1 MLKIRMQG
9 TAQDIKWF
17 TKMLKRDSRFI
28 TNEPSDT
35 MPIKGTD
42 KYKRVFIEIF
52 RDEDDY
58 RRTVALAGPKSES
71 WYTGTGMVF
80 AGPRRNRMGS
90 EKLNTSMDQSCN
102 DVAEEKIV

>member
-58 RRTVALAGPKSES
+58 RRTVALAGPKSEG

-80 AGPRRNRMGS
+80 AGPRRNRMES
-90 EKLNTSMDQSCN
+90 EKQDTSMDQSCN
-102 DVAEEKIV
+102 DVADEKIV